1 MATDVSKNAWTGEAG
16 GGPRY
21 REIAK
26 ALHGELL
33 KGAWRPGERIPAEP
47 ELERRFGVSRGTLR
61 AAVAELVQAGL
72 LQRQAGRGTFVLSP
86 QFTQSFGAYF
96 GFERRD
102 RTGPIAFQ
110 TVCLATGRIIAG
122 ARQADALGLAPGER
136 IGHVRRLRVHEGEPF
151 LVEDSYFP
159 PKLWARIA
167 KADFTV
173 TALYEH
179 LRERFDLH
187 MLPAEDYLTAEPA
200 APEFAALLRTGVGAP
215 AICIERTTLT
225 FENAP
230 AEFRLSVGRSDGFR
244 YHARLR

>member
-1 MATDVSKNAWTGEAG
+1 MTTEIGFAQGQ

-26 ALHGELL
+26 ALHEELL
-33 KGAWRPGERIPAEP
+33 RGAWRPGEQIPTEP

-61 AAVAELVQAGL
+61 AAIAELVQAGL
-72 LQRQAGRGTFVLSP
+72 LQRRAGRGTFVLSP
-86 QFTQSFGAYF
+86 QFTRSFGAYF

-102 RTGPIAFQ
+102 RQGPIAFS
-110 TVCLATGRIIAG
+110 TVCLARKTVA
-122 ARQADALGLAPGER
+122 ARPRCARALGLATGAR
-136 IGHVRRLRVHEGEPF
+136 LGHVRRLRVHEGEPF
-151 LVEDSYFP
+151 LVEDSFFP
-159 PKLWARIA
+159 PEVWSRIA
-167 KADFTV
+167 AADFTA

-179 LRERFDLH
+179 LRESFDLH
-187 MLPAEDYLTAEPA
+187 MLSAEEYLTAEPA
-200 APEFAALLRTGVGAP
+200 APEFARLLDLPEGAP

-230 AEFRLSVGRSDGFR
+230 AEFRLSVGRSDTFR

>member
-1 MATDVSKNAWTGEAG
+1 MRIAPTYPELERDGD
-16 GGPRY
+16 GPRY

-26 ALHGELL
+26 ALHAELL
-33 KGAWRPGERIPAEP
+33 KGAWRPGEQIPTEP

-86 QFTQSFGAYF
+86 QFTRSFGAYF

-102 RTGPIAFQ
+102 RPGPIAFE
-110 TVCLATGRIIAG
+110 TACLEKKLIAAG
-122 ARQADALGLAPGER
+122 PRQARALGLASGAR
-136 IGHVRRLRVHEGEPF
+136 LGYVRRLRVHEGEPF
-151 LVEDSYFP
+151 LVEDSFFP
-159 PKLWARIA
+159 PAVWERIRA
-167 KADFTV
+167 ADFTE

-187 MLPAEDYLTAEPA
+187 MLSAEEYLTAEPVA
-200 APEFAALLRTGVGAP
+200 ADVAALLQLEPGAP
-215 AICIERTTLT
+215 ALCVERTTLT
-225 FENAP
+225 FDDAP
-230 AEFRLSVGRSDGFR
+230 AEFRLSVGRSDDFR

>member
-1 MATDVSKNAWTGEAG
+1 MEGGALEAG

-26 ALHGELL
+26 ALHAELL
-33 KGAWRPGERIPAEP
+33 QGAWRPGAQIPTEP

-61 AAVAELVQAGL
+61 AAIAELVQAGL

-86 QFTQSFGAYF
+86 QFTRSFGAYF

-102 RTGPIAFQ
+102 RQGPIEFD
-110 TVCLATGRIIAG
+110 TVCLAKRSMAAG
-122 ARQADALGLAPGER
+122 SRQAKALGLAAGAR
-136 IGHVRRLRVHEGEPF
+136 LGHVRRLRVHEGAPF
-151 LVEDSYFP
+151 LVEDSFFP
-159 PKLWARIA
+159 PDVWARISA
-167 KADFTV
+167 DDFTA

-179 LRERFDLH
+179 LREAFELH
-187 MLPAEDYLTAEPA
+187 MLSAEEYLTAEPVA
-200 APEFAALLRTGVGAP
+200 REFARLLKLSPGAP

-225 FENAP
+225 FNNAP
-230 AEFRLSVGRSDGFR
+230 AEFRLSVGRSDEFR

>member
-1 MATDVSKNAWTGEAG
+1 MSMEGWAAE
-16 GGPRY
+16 GPRY

-33 KGAWRPGERIPAEP
+33 KGAWRPGERIPTEP

-61 AAVAELVQAGL
+61 AAIAELVQAGL

-102 RTGPIAFQ
+102 RQGPIDFETA
-110 TVCLATGRIIAG
+110 CLAKKQVAAG
-122 ARQADALGLAPGER
+122 PRQARALGLASGAR
-136 IGHVRRLRVHEGEPF
+136 LGHVRRLRVHEGEPF
-151 LVEDSYFP
+151 LVEDSFFP
-159 PKLWARIA
+159 PEVWARISG
-167 KADFTV
+167 ADFTV

-179 LRERFDLH
+179 LRESFDLH
-187 MLPAEDYLTAEPA
+187 MLSAEEYLTAEPA
-200 APEFAALLRTGVGAP
+200 APEFARLIGAPAGAP

-225 FENAP
+225 FDNAP